1 MRTTLAAA
9 VVIGVSSIASAG
21 MTFREWIDTHS
32 MAVNSAANEWYAT
45 TGLNGPLMASSG
57 TASWYSPGLPSS
69 TPLFGPLTEVGGSG
83 GAAGPA
89 TFPGVFVHP
98 GSAVPAVLVYA
109 PQSKVVIE
117 AITVHAELIIN
128 GLSGNGVKVSVN
140 ALIDGTASAVGGTG
154 LISGTGDHYFTY
166 AFANPVAMEP
176 GDKVRIL
183 FSDNASFLY
192 DHVNFDVWA
201 SEVPAPGAMALLA
214 GAGLVAGRR
223 RRGA

>member
-9 VVIGVSSIASAG
+9 VVIGASSIASAG
-21 MTFREWIDTHS
+21 MTFREWIDINS
-32 MAVNSAANEWYAT
+32 MAANSAANEWHAT

-57 TASWYSPGLPSS
+57 TASWYSPGQPAN
-69 TPLFGPLTEVGGSG
+69 TPLFGPLTEIGGSG

-109 PQSKVVIE
+109 PKSTIVIE

-154 LISGTGDHYFTY
+154 LISGKGDHYFTY
-166 AFANPVAMEP
+166 AFASPVTMEP

-183 FSDNASFLY
+183 FSDNASYLY

-201 SEVPAPGAMALLA
+201 SVVPAPGAMALLA

-223 RRGA
+223 RRRA